1 MDNYRV
7 TILLAT
13 FNRAHLIEET
23 LNSIKS
29 QTYKNWDC
37 IIVDDHSTDDTPK
50 VVSSLIA
57 EDSRFSYFLKTE
69 AYKKGLS
76 GTRNYGLDLAR
87 TRNAKYIQ
95 FFDDDDIMHPEKLE
109 LQITPFIENP
119 ALNFTVCKFEKLIED
134 DNGDLRRLKPE
145 FNLHHQHLGD
155 AILTGRFRMNNLG
168 PIWKMTIIDQFRF
181 DEELA
186 YAEEWELFT
195 RLGYLY
201 PNNYKVVDEFLFT
214 YRKHNK
220 SLTLGG
226 DKNYE
231 RRKTS
236 AIIRIKIFEFLTNNK
251 LHTPDSIRFLTESFL
266 LKAYHPELLKELNAY
281 CEQDRNLSSKY
292 KFYIKVAM
300 SITKFYR
307 KIIIRLGSW
316 I

>member
-1 MDNYRV
+1 LNNYRV

-13 FNRAHLIEET
+13 FNRAHLIGDT
-23 LNSIKS
+23 LISIKS
-29 QTYKNWDC
+29 QTYKNWEC
-37 IIVDDHSTDDTPK
+37 IIVDDHSNDDTPK

-57 EDSRFSYFLKTE
+57 DDSRFSYFLKTKT
-69 AYKKGLS
+69 YKKGLS

-95 FFDDDDIMHPEKLE
+95 FFDDDDIMHPQKLE

-119 ALNFTVCKFEKLIED
+119 SLNFTVCKFEKLIED
-134 DNGDLRRLKPE
+134 EYGDLHRLQPE

-168 PIWKMTIIDQFRF
+168 PLWNMNVIDQFRF

-195 RLGYLY
+195 RIGYLY
-201 PNNYKVVDEFLFT
+201 PSNYKVVDEFLFT

-226 DKNYE
+226 DNNYE

-236 AIIRIKIFEFLTNNK
+236 AIIRIKIFEFLTIKK

-266 LKAYHPELLKELNAY
+266 LKAYHPELLKELYMY

-300 SITKFYR
+300 SITKYYR